1 MNPTIGQ
8 RDASFWSLVKLA
20 QQATTAIEIDMFG
33 ITPLQ
38 SGTGTTATRLQ
49 TNIADGQKPPF
60 DLTIQSISFKI
71 WYLSHA
77 SAVPGNLVTD
87 LIPYMRLKLEVDEQV
102 IESDLSP
109 AFFLEELPLTLLKN
123 AAAGDLNAST
133 GLRWKEKPVN
143 KPITITNAKNIK
155 FKVNFSG
162 IPVADPANADKILF
176 VQLRGIRKS

>member
-109 AFFLEELPLTLLKN
+109 AFF
-123 AAAGDLNAST
+123 S
-133 GLRWKEKPVN
+133 
-143 KPITITNAKNIK
+143 
-155 FKVNFSG
+155 
-162 IPVADPANADKILF
+162 
-176 VQLRGIRKS
+176 